1 MARITRG
8 DEGAFWEIYRRHSA
22 AVLGLLVRMLRDR
35 AAAEDLLQEVFL
47 KLWERRAALDPGA
60 GSALRGFLG
69 GAIRAGAGAHPN
81 VQGWYLWLIHHLF
94 LPAAPGMSYL
104 VSAGEFAVGIALIL
118 GLFTGIAAFFGG
130 FMNANYLL
138 AGTVSTNPAL
148 FILATLLVLA
158 WRVSG
163 YWGIDAWLLPALGVP
178 GYPGKWFRGAQ
189 QGRV

>member
-1 MARITRG
+1 MG
-8 DEGAFWEIYRRHSA
+8 PS
-22 AVLGLLVRMLRDR
+22 
-35 AAAEDLLQEVFL
+35 
-47 KLWERRAALDPGA
+47 A